1 VKRFI
6 EAFLRGAGFIGPS
19 SMFFLEKFE
28 KTFRIS
34 LDLVGIFLFTADGF
48 KKSARKY
55 PKVKACKSACV
66 GWVHFIYENTGRKA
80 KKIN

>member
-6 EAFLRGAGFIGPS
+6 EAFLRRAGFIGPS
-19 SMFFLEKFE
+19 GMFFLDEFE

-34 LDLVGIFLFTADGF
+34 LDLVGIFLFTANSF

-55 PKVKACKSACV
+55 PKV
-66 GWVHFIYENTGRKA
+66 
-80 KKIN
+80 